1 MLKIVQTAA
10 LSLSVL
16 LGSFATLPAAQA
28 GSVSVTVAPEP
39 VQYRQDRD
47 RHHSDW
53 RHDRRDDRRDDRHG
67 DSRRACSP
75 ERAME
80 KAWKMGIN
88 RPRVANVNRNT
99 IAVRGFQRGHTVR
112 VLFARAPNCPV
123 IR

>member
-16 LGSFATLPAAQA
+16 LGSFATVPAAQA
-28 GSVSVTVAPEP
+28 ASVSVTVTPET
-39 VQYRQDRD
+39 VQYRHDRHDRDWRRDRD
-47 RHHSDW
+47 R
-53 RHDRRDDRRDDRHG
+53 RHDRHRDRP
-67 DSRRACSP
+67 RRACTP
-75 ERAME
+75 ERATE

-99 IAVRGFQRGHTVR
+99 IAVRGFQRGQTVR

>member
-28 GSVSVTVAPEP
+28 ASVSITVAPET
-39 VQYRQDRD
+39 VQYRYDRD
-47 RHHSDW
+47 RHDRRDW
-53 RHDRRDDRRDDRHG
+53 RHDRRDDRHRDRP
-67 DSRRACSP
+67 RRACSP
-75 ERAME
+75 ERAVE

>member
-1 MLKIVQTAA
+1 MIKIVQTAA

-28 GSVSVTVAPEP
+28 ASVSVTVAPET
-39 VQYRQDRD
+39 VQYRHDRD
-47 RHHSDW
+47 HRDW
-53 RHDRRDDRRDDRHG
+53 RRDRRDDRHR
-67 DSRRACSP
+67 DRPSRACSP
-75 ERAME
+75 ERAVE

>member
-10 LSLSVL
+10 LSMSVL

-28 GSVSVTVAPEP
+28 ASVSVTVTPQT
-39 VQYRQDRD
+39 VQYRHERHRD
-47 RHHSDW
+47 RP
-53 RHDRRDDRRDDRHG
+53 G
-67 DSRRACSP
+67 RACTP
-75 ERAME
+75 ERARE

-99 IAVRGFQRGHTVR
+99 IAVRGFQRGHSIR

>member
-1 MLKIVQTAA
+1 MLIVQTAA

-16 LGSFATLPAAQA
+16 LGSFATLPAAEAA
-28 GSVSVTVAPEP
+28 GVSVTVAPET
-39 VQYRQDRD
+39 VQYRHERDRD
-47 RHHSDW
+47 HRDW
-53 RHDRRDDRRDDRHG
+53 RHDRRDDWRRDRDRP
-67 DSRRACSP
+67 RRACSP

-88 RPRVANVNRNT
+88 RPRVSNVNRDT

>member
-1 MLKIVQTAA
+1 MLKIIQTAA

-16 LGSFATLPAAQA
+16 LGSFATLPVAQA
-28 GSVSVTVAPEP
+28 ASVSVTLAPET
-39 VQYRQDRD
+39 VQYRHER
-47 RHHSDW
+47 DW
-53 RHDRRDDRRDDRHG
+53 RHERHRDRP
-67 DSRRACSP
+67 RRACTP

>member
-1 MLKIVQTAA
+1 MLKIVQTTA

-28 GSVSVTVAPEP
+28 ASVSVTVAPET
-39 VQYRQDRD
+39 VQYRHDRD
-47 RHHSDW
+47 RNRDW
-53 RHDRRDDRRDDRHG
+53 RDDRHRG
-67 DSRRACSP
+67 GQRRACTP
-75 ERAME
+75 ERATE

-88 RPRVANVNRNT
+88 RPRVSNVNRNT